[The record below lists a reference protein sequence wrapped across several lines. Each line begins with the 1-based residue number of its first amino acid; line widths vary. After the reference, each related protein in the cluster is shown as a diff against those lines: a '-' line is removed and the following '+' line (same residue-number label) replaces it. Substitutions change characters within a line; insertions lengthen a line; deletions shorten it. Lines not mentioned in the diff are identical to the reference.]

1 MYKADKN
8 EKSISSIF
16 KVTDGNMELNIAK
29 EDTVT
34 LRTTW
39 GNLKLQI
46 DNVASVNVLPLD
58 RYVQLTNDTNLRHIQ
73 NSATKQITVFGN
85 KK

>member
-1 MYKADKN
+1 MCKADKN

-29 EDTVT
+29 GDTIT

-46 DNVASVNVLPLD
+46 DNGSSVNLID
-58 RYVQLTNDTNLRHIQ
+58 MYN
-73 NSATKQITVFGN
+73 
-85 KK
+85 

>member
-1 MYKADKN
+1 MCKADKN

-16 KVTDGNMELNIAK
+16 KVTDGNMELNIEK
-29 EDTVT
+29 DDIVT

-46 DNVASVNVLPLD
+46 DNGASDNVLPLD

-73 NSATKQITVFGN
+73 NSAIKQILGVR
-85 KK
+85 K